1 VGDDVAKLAAGSIYS
16 ARKRWPGILM
26 GNARRSEEQGVTGA
40 HEFESIVVAT
50 SPATIR
56 QP

>member
-16 ARKRWPGILM
+16 ARKRWPGISM
-26 GNARRSEEQGVTGA
+26 GNARQSEGQGVTSV
-40 HEFESIVVAT
+40 HEFVSTVVAT
-50 SPATIR
+50 SPATIG